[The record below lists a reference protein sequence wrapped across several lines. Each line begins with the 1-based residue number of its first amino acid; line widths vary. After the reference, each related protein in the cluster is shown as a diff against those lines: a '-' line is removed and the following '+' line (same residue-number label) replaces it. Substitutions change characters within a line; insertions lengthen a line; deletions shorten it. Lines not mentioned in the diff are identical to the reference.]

1 MEMPKW
7 SEKEALEAIPKEQ
20 LIELFKLSA
29 QLMLTI
35 DGLWFVGAEKIMGVD
50 TTMKVDEE
58 VWRQFGALEANR
70 MKKFLRM
77 ESVSTLEDVCKIVL
91 LSPMWVG
98 VGPQAEIENGR
109 CYLSVTNC
117 LPQKARI
124 KKGLSEL
131 PCKTMGSTYF
141 EGFTPTLDQGLKFK
155 CIFCPPDKHPNDV
168 WCKWEVGWF

>member
-1 MEMPKW
+1 MGMAKY
-7 SEKEALEAIPKEQ
+7 SEREAFEAISKEQ
-20 LIELFKLSA
+20 LIELFKMSA

-35 DGLWFVGAEKIMGVD
+35 DGLWFLEAEKIVGTD
-50 TTMKVDEE
+50 TAMRLDEG

-70 MKKFLRM
+70 MKRFLRM
-77 ESVSTLEDVCKIVL
+77 ESVSTLEDVRKIVL
-91 LSPMWVG
+91 LSPMWVS

-131 PCKTMGSTYF
+131 PCKSMGSAYF
-141 EGFTPTLDQGLKFK
+141 EGFAPALNPDLKYR
-155 CIFCPPDKHPNDV
+155 CLFCPPDEHPKDV
-168 WCKWEVGWF
+168 WCKWEVGLI

>member
-1 MEMPKW
+1 MLRW
-7 SEKEALEAIPKEQ
+7 SEKEAFETISKEQ

-50 TTMKVDEE
+50 TTMKLDEG

-70 MKKFLRM
+70 MKKFVGM
-77 ESVSTLEDVCKIVL
+77 DSITTVEDVCKIVL
-91 LSPMWVG
+91 LSPMWVS

-124 KKGLSEL
+124 KKGLNEL
-131 PCKTMGSTYF
+131 PCKSMGTAYF
-141 EGFTPTLDQGLKFK
+141 EGFAPTLHPHLNFK
-155 CIFCPPDKHPNDV
+155 CIFCPPDEHPNDI